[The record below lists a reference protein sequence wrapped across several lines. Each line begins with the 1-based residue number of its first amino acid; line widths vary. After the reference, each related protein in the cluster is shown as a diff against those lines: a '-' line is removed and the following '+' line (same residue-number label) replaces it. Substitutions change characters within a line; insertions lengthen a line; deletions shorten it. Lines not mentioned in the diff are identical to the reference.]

1 MPHLTKMRV
10 GGKENEAD
18 QRASQAPL
26 TWATEPCKTLPKS
39 PPKLL
44 NPAALARQGDGTD
57 HGISSVKRDPQG
69 SSSPDVPRCQTSQ
82 RTTISTSLFSKHGHL
97 LGCPRTNSAQALQ
110 AGSWDNSTKTH
121 LVRPPLGGISQMS
134 LNFATCRPALA
145 GGNHPQT
152 CFDR

>member
-1 MPHLTKMRV
+1 M

-26 TWATEPCKTLPKS
+26 TWATQPCKTMPNS

-44 NPAALARQGDGTD
+44 NLAALARQGDGTD
-57 HGISSVKRDPQG
+57 HRISSVKRDPQG

-121 LVRPPLGGISQMS
+121 LVETTPRWHLPNVPQLCH
-134 LNFATCRPALA
+134 L
-145 GGNHPQT
+145 QT
-152 CFDR
+152 CFGRWESPPDML